1 MTPPPEFGPDQTDLG
16 SPSSRGPLPVR
27 IVLVS
32 PQGAG
37 NIGSVARVMAN
48 FGLSDLRLVTPRADP
63 LSLEARA
70 MACSAHE
77 LLASAKVVDSL
88 SQAIAECRWV
98 CGTTARLGERRRAF
112 LTPRTAAPELLAA
125 APSALVF
132 GPEDTGLSGADL
144 DLCHAILTI
153 PVHPGH
159 ESLNLAQAVAV
170 ATYEVWAASLEGQA
184 IRGRRQAPL
193 REEPQSPAT
202 SRELEEALDHLQAML
217 EAIGYF
223 RQTAPEHPLREI
235 RRFVARAQ
243 PTRYELSMLRG
254 VCRKTLN
261 TLRHTGQNRKAHSA
275 DRAGK
280 RLPGTKETNETEG
293 T

>member
-1 MTPPPEFGPDQTDLG
+1 
-16 SPSSRGPLPVR
+16 
-27 IVLVS
+27 
-32 PQGAG
+32 
-37 NIGSVARVMAN
+37 MAN

-70 MACSAHE
+70 MACSAHD
-77 LLASAKVVDSL
+77 LLAAAKVADSL
-88 SQAIAECRWV
+88 PDAVAECRWV
-98 CGTTARLGERRRAF
+98 CGTTARLGERRRAQ
-112 LTPRTAAPELLAA
+112 LTPRTAASELLAT

-144 DLCHAILTI
+144 DLCHAVLTI

-170 ATYEVWAASLEGQA
+170 AAYELWTASLRTQPAHGERHGH
-184 IRGRRQAPL
+184 L
-193 REEPQSPAT
+193 RAEPRPPAT
-202 SRELEEALDHLQAML
+202 AQELEEALAHVQEML

-235 RRFVARAQ
+235 RRFLARAQ

-261 TLRHTGQNRKAHSA
+261 TLRHAGENKETNTPDQV
-275 DRAGK
+275 GK
-280 RLPGTKETNETEG
+280 RLRKAKAIKETKG
-293 T
+293 TQK